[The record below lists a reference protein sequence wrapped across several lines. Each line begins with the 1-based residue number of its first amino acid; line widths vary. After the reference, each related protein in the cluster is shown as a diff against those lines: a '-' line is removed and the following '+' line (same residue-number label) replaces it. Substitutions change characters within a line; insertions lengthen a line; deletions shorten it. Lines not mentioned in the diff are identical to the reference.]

1 MLAGPLVLVAVVSG
15 HYARASATG
24 DGVQGF
30 SDLSDQTRLL
40 LVAGVLMGPLLAWS
54 AASPGHGDRVR
65 RPLHSVEYT
74 TDPIRAWTSTC
85 LLVIGVLGATIA
97 MVSGQASSQ

>member
-1 MLAGPLVLVAVVSG
+1 M
-15 HYARASATG
+15 
-24 DGVQGF
+24 
-30 SDLSDQTRLL
+30 
-40 LVAGVLMGPLLAWS
+40 
-54 AASPGHGDRVR
+54 R